1 MGTIPSSIGNLRNLT
16 ILYASDPNNDSSRG
30 ERESSLSYT
39 QRIRDAHRDLSF
51 NQLVSSI
58 PPSITSLAH
67 LVQLYV

>member
-16 ILYASDPNNDSSRG
+16 ILYANDPNNDSSR
-30 ERESSLSYT
+30 RESSHSYT